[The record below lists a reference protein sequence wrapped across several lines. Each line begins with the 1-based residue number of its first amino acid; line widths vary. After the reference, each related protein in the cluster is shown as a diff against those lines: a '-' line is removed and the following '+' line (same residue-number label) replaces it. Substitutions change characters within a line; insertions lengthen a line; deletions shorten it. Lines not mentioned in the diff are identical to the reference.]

1 MNQKLSKNEKGDKGD
16 NNGNTKK
23 GEYRNE
29 TKDQY
34 EEQQENESFMGNLNV
49 VTRDEDDSVV
59 KVSETMENKEGCSSA
74 PSGCG
79 KENPWNLYKTWEG
92 KNLVDIV
99 NASKLDNK
107 ILEIPTKFNEDGSE
121 VLIFD
126 DELIDLGMWNRFG
139 LRDVIAEN
147 EIFFFKFQDEEG
159 IKEVINNGPWMVNNK
174 PMYVQKW
181 CIDMCLDKVEPKKLP
196 VWVKMLKM
204 PMEAWSVK
212 GISALASSLGKLI
225 IMDEVTT
232 RMCVTSVRRIGF
244 ARVLI
249 EIDAEKEIKD
259 RIEIIYKGKMCRVK
273 NKSEH
278 STNVEQTDENEFK
291 TWNVGRNPRE
301 NTRKP
306 NTGKYEYRKMMKEIT
321 NVKGI
326 GVNNKGPQ
334 KDVGNNTKKENN
346 YVQNKTNTK
355 ESNNDKNS
363 PKEGELK
370 GISKSNRFTL
380 LNELV
385 DEDELVPS
393 LNEREIVD
401 SFVNNRIH
409 PTENDMKKWNS
420 FMIRYYEGRKEII
433 DVMDDMDSED
443 VVEEV
448 NGAEK
453 SCLRNEVKGVASWNI
468 KGLDTSEKQ
477 KEVQKL
483 INEEKTQLMTVL
495 ETHLKYKNVKNLC
508 DKVFVS
514 GDFNVTLV
522 VNEHSSGSSFSS
534 NDMNEFHECTNDVK
548 LEDVNG
554 SGFFFTWTKS
564 LKNHDCRTYKKLDR
578 IMVNEDLII
587 KYPDTHGCFLPF
599 LMVNHSLSILIMK
612 NDVTKKKRAFRF
624 PNFVTKRNN
633 FHKTVEEV
641 WKQQMSGY
649 SMYRLVKKLKNLKGP
664 LNKML
669 GKRCELLNEYNIAR
683 KEEDNM
689 LYQKAKVEWLNEED
703 RNTFFFHKVL
713 KERKHRSKIMAIYD
727 ESRKRYE
734 NEEVADQFL
743 KHFKEFLGKE
753 DKKVSDKEVKKAL
766 FNIEDDKALGP
777 GKLLC
782 EVNATVISF
791 VPKSVL
797 GKLLDEN
804 QSAFIAGRQITDN
817 ILLAQEL
824 LRGYNRKSSRKKY
837 ISSAKVIKRTLEE
850 FCGISGVPLI
860 TRHLSVSEC
869 KPLIE
874 KVKKKILDWKNI
886 ALTYAGRL
894 YSEIIWKKMQTK
906 LLSKLVCG
914 AAVYYLWN
922 ERNSRLF
929 GGTKRNEEA
938 LSLEIEEYY
947 QIELGECKGER
958 V

>member
-1 MNQKLSKNEKGDKGD
+1 
-16 NNGNTKK
+16 
-23 GEYRNE
+23 
-29 TKDQY
+29 
-34 EEQQENESFMGNLNV
+34 
-49 VTRDEDDSVV
+49 
-59 KVSETMENKEGCSSA
+59 MENKEGCSSA

-126 DELIDLGMWNRFG
+126 DELIDLGSKRCSLTVCGQFIRCRG
-139 LRDVIAEN
+139 ASLRQDKAEA
-147 EIFFFKFQDEEG
+147 
-159 IKEVINNGPWMVNNK
+159 
-174 PMYVQKW
+174 
-181 CIDMCLDKVEPKKLP
+181 KKIP
-196 VWVKMLKM
+196 VWVKMLKI

-212 GISALASSLGKLI
+212 GISALASSL
-225 IMDEVTT
+225 
-232 RMCVTSVRRIGF
+232 
-244 ARVLI
+244 
-249 EIDAEKEIKD
+249 EKEIKD
-259 RIEIIYKGKMCRVK
+259 KIKESSSQNRYTGR
-273 NKSEH
+273 
-278 STNVEQTDENEFK
+278 Q
-291 TWNVGRNPRE
+291 WNVGRNPRE

-564 LKNHDCRTYKKLDR
+564 LKNPDCRTYKKLDR

-599 LMVNHSLSILIMK
+599 LMVNHSPSILIMK

-689 LYQKAKVEWLNEED
+689 LYQKAKVEWLNEGD

-753 DKKVSDKEVKKAL
+753 DKGQMALLPNSLKKHRIHWGKKFVK
-766 FNIEDDKALGP
+766 
-777 GKLLC
+777 LC
-782 EVNATVISF
+782 INSLIQGNSYVRM
-791 VPKSVL
+791 KSVL